1 MSPKPKKG
9 SQHRSREHARE
20 VTKTNTIEAETFK
33 TLEFGAL
40 GVADL
45 EAVRFYRAPM
55 RRQTIDLS
63 SGAKL
68 GRVEIVSHYAG
79 ADGFVI
85 RALLHETQRTR
96 LDGLVIAATGLG
108 NISETMY
115 EAVKEARERGIP
127 VVISTRVYT
136 GRAIPLYATKGGGI
150 SLKDLGCVF
159 ADNLSP
165 QKARILLMLALTHT
179 KDSAELQLYFNH

>member
-115 EAVKEARERGIP
+115 EAVLQPRPHPSGSIVR
-127 VVISTRVYT
+127 R
-136 GRAIPLYATKGGGI
+136 RPLPPRLRRSNSGK
-150 SLKDLGCVF
+150 SV
-159 ADNLSP
+159 
-165 QKARILLMLALTHT
+165 
-179 KDSAELQLYFNH
+179 